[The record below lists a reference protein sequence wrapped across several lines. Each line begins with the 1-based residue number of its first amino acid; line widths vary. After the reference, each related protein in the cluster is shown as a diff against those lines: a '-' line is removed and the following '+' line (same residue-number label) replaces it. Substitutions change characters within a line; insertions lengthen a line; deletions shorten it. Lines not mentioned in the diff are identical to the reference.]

1 MKADLRIYGFLCCC
15 LLFAGLVAWKDD
27 VAEPQTPAA
36 LGALLFNDPIL
47 SRDFSVS
54 CASCHIPKFAF
65 ADTVAFSIGVDGH
78 LTRRNTPSAMNTLS
92 RVLLMW
98 DGRAATLED
107 QALLPLEHPEEMAL
121 HRDSAVTRLLQH
133 PSYSSWFRRIYSREA
148 DLPALL
154 HALASF
160 QRTLET
166 SDTSND
172 RWLADIE
179 PGMTAQQV
187 RGRELFFGK
196 ANCIECHFTP
206 DFTGD
211 EFRNIGLYTGAAGED
226 PGRFEHTKDSS
237 DLGKFKVPGLR
248 NVAVTAPYM
257 HDGRFRTLREV
268 LDFYNDPSKQLRLA
282 VNADTLIRPLG
293 LNVGELDD
301 LETFLHALT
310 DDRFIPVSR
319 QRTSDQKR

>member
-1 MKADLRIYGFLCCC
+1 MKADLRIYGFLGCC
-15 LLFAGLVAWKDD
+15 LLLAGLVAWKDD
-27 VAEPQTPAA
+27 TPDPQTPAA

-47 SRDFSVS
+47 SLDSSVS
-54 CASCHIPKFAF
+54 CASCHIPRFAF
-65 ADTVAFSIGVDGH
+65 ADTVALSVGIDGR
-78 LTRRNTPSAMNTLS
+78 LTTRNTPSAMNTLS
-92 RVLLMW
+92 RVALMW

-107 QALLPLEHPEEMAL
+107 QALLPLEHPEEMSL
-121 HRDSAVTRLLQH
+121 HRDSAVARLLRH
-133 PSYSSWFRRIYSREA
+133 PSYAPWFRRIYSREA

-160 QRTLET
+160 ERTLET
-166 SDTSND
+166 SDTPND
-172 RWLADIE
+172 RWIADVE
-179 PGMTAQQV
+179 PGMTGQQL

-211 EFRNIGLYTGAAGED
+211 EFRNIGLYTGAAGD
-226 PGRFEHTKDSS
+226 DAGRFEITKDSS
-237 DLGKFKVPGLR
+237 DLGRFKVPGLR

-268 LDFYNDPSKQLRLA
+268 LDFYNDPSKELKTA

-293 LNVGELDD
+293 LNGQELED
-301 LETFLHALT
+301 LEAFLHALT
-310 DDRFIPVSR
+310 DDRFVPLSG
-319 QRTSDQKR
+319 QRNAAQKR